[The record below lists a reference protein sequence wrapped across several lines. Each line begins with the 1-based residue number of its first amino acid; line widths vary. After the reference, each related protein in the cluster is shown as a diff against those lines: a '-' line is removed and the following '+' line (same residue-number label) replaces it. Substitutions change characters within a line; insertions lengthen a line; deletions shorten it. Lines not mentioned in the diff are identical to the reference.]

1 MFRRSARNAKT
12 SPAGR
17 AIVTVFWSVCIVG
30 SVSCPAAAGR
40 RWDRGRVAR
49 SGRLLPGERAD
60 LAGGLGE
67 LAAVADAGELAA
79 LRARSGNAVGLS
91 VLCSG

>member
-17 AIVTVFWSVCIVG
+17 AIVTVFWNVCIVVSG
-30 SVSCPAAAGR
+30 SAVQQPPGGGGIVGGQHDQAG
-40 RWDRGRVAR
+40 
-49 SGRLLPGERAD
+49 LLPGERAD
-60 LAGGLGE
+60 FAGGLGE

-79 LRARSGNAVGLS
+79 LQDVSALGEVPGQQ
-91 VLCSG
+91 